1 MIIDV
6 SHLDDGK
13 ESGVMSSTETLVEDE
28 EKPRPPIDICNDEE
42 IEGSTEAIEI
52 AEVQVEGQETKSVL
66 ESANKG
72 DDQDKSTIPIAIG
85 IDQEINESREA
96 IETIEVQVE
105 EQEIKSV
112 LESENKG
119 FEVIEDVEEI
129 TKHQILR
136 RDPQIVVI
144 KTMDDYKRLS
154 HISEEIDFN
163 EKAELESEEDDSDV
177 EDLIDKALKEEV
189 DLSAK
194 TNEEKQI
201 EPNLDEHMIDIS
213 ATNDGFALQENLVKA
228 DVVDDGTIDHGTMD
242 HNDAPASKKKKGFK
256 GLGKKF
262 KNIMRRNSA
271 PKVEPIKKSD
281 ISSPLPIDSAEI
293 ESDNCNNLLP
303 MQPVEAEEKHHGM
316 LDLPTKAGKLLSFKA
331 VLF

>member
-13 ESGVMSSTETLVEDE
+13 QSAVMSSTETLVEDD
-28 EKPRPPIDICNDEE
+28 EKPRTPIDICNDEE
-42 IEGSTEAIEI
+42 IEGSTESIEI
-52 AEVQVEGQETKSVL
+52 TEVQVEGLEKKTVL
-66 ESANKG
+66 GSENKG
-72 DDQDKSTIPIAIG
+72 EDEEKSTIPIDVG
-85 IDQEINESREA
+85 IDEEMNESKKA
-96 IETIEVQVE
+96 IETTEVQVE
-105 EQEIKSV
+105 EQEEKSI
-112 LESENKG
+112 LDSENKG
-119 FEVIEDVEEI
+119 FEVIEDVEKI

-136 RDPQIVVI
+136 RDTQIVVI

-154 HISEEIDFN
+154 HISEEIDFHD
-163 EKAELESEEDDSDV
+163 KAGIESEEDDSDV

-194 TNEEKQI
+194 TTDEKQT

-213 ATNDGFALQENLVKA
+213 ATNDEVALQENLVKA
-228 DVVDDGTIDHGTMD
+228 DINDDGAMD
-242 HNDAPASKKKKGFK
+242 HNDAPANKKKKGFK

-281 ISSPLPIDSAEI
+281 ISSPIPIDSAKI
-293 ESDNCNNLLP
+293 ENDNDNNLLP
-303 MQPVEAEEKHHGM
+303 IQPVESEEKHHGK
-316 LDLPTKAGKLLSFKA
+316 LDLSTDAGMYTYQLS
-331 VLF
+331 